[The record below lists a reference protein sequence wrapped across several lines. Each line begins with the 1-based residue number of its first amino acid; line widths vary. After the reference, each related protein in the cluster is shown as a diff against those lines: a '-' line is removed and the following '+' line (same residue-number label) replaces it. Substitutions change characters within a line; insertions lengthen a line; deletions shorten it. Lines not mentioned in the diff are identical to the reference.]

1 MRLPRNWLLSLSLST
16 FFGFTV
22 PIVTSAAIL
31 VVLWGLSYIPLFGA
45 IAEYNI
51 HRVLAFLAVFGSGHP
66 VVGSLTI
73 GGAWGFVGGLFD
85 LCTPYR
91 YQLSE

>member
-1 MRLPRNWLLSLSLST
+1 MRLPRNWLLSLSLSA
-16 FFGFTV
+16 FFSFTI

-31 VVLWGLSYIPLFGA
+31 LVLWGLSCIPICQT
-45 IAEYNI
+45 IAENNI
-51 HRVLAFLAVFGSGHP
+51 HRVLDFLATFGNGHP
-66 VVGSLTI
+66 VTGSLTI

-91 YQLSE
+91 YQLSK